1 MIVLF
6 YKKKQNSLFY
16 LNFVKLKMATGSHL
30 EFKKNV
36 NLKAEMDSGGQNHSE
51 NMFCLNS

>member
-1 MIVLF
+1 
-6 YKKKQNSLFY
+6 
-16 LNFVKLKMATGSHL
+16 MATGSHL